1 MSLIDKLTLRADLAN
16 HAVYG
21 TILYWVGSWIAPIV
35 GIGLALVFAVL
46 KELVWDKKMGRGV
59 FDPED
64 IFWTIVLPIL
74 FFAQDI
80 GALQWIP

>member
-1 MSLIDKLTLRADLAN
+1 MG
-16 HAVYG
+16 V
-21 TILYWVGSWIAPIV
+21 
-35 GIGLALVFAVL
+35 GLALLLAIL

-74 FFAQDI
+74 FFVQAA
-80 GALQWIP
+80 GALRWIQ